1 MRGMAQRDDAAWRV
15 SVLDAMLRSLA
26 VAGPVIVLVS
36 FVFREP
42 PRFDPPFLLVTAAVL
57 GVMGLRLV
65 RKLSFQLR
73 ASLSIALIV
82 FACLSWIALTG
93 FSLGGAAGLVGGVV
107 IAVMLLGPRAGFAL
121 LLVAGASMLVF
132 GAAIDLGWSHPRI
145 SDSNPLVFTN
155 WARMAVSFC
164 LLTGALAMGVDWVVR
179 HVETKYAEL
188 SSAYD
193 ELGELHRQLETA
205 KEEERRFIAR
215 ELHDDLG
222 QALTVLKLGLK
233 SGKTTPFSDPIRVID
248 GLIVKVRE
256 LSRSLRPALL
266 DEVGLGPALSAY
278 IEEQSQVSGITMVF
292 DQKRFEGRLHAD
304 LEIACFRIVQEAVT
318 NALRHAD
325 GKRIGIRIER
335 AELTVKIRI
344 EDDGRGFDGNETL
357 ERAALEGH
365 VGIVG
370 MRERVRMLGGTFR
383 IQSRPGEGTT
393 IDVELPLEPPPPGS
407 SRASTD
413 RITR

>member
-26 VAGPVIVLVS
+26 FAGPTIVLVS

-42 PRFDPPFLLVTAAVL
+42 PRFDPAFSLVTAAVL
-57 GVMGLRLV
+57 GVVGLRFV
-65 RKLSFQLR
+65 SALSFRLR
-73 ASLSIALIV
+73 ASLSIGLIV
-82 FACLSWIALTG
+82 FACLTWIGLTG

-107 IAVMLLGPRAGFAL
+107 IAVMLLGRRAGFAL
-121 LLVAGASMLVF
+121 LVVATASMIVF
-132 GAAIDLGWSHPRI
+132 GAAIHAGWLHLRL
-145 SDSNPLVFTN
+145 SDSDPLVFTN
-155 WARMAVSFC
+155 WARMAVSFG

-179 HVETKYAEL
+179 HVETKYDEL
-188 SSAYD
+188 SAAYD
-193 ELGELHRQLETA
+193 ELGKLHRKLETA

-222 QALTVLKLGLK
+222 QALTVLKLALK
-233 SGKTTPFSDPIRVID
+233 SGKTTPFSDPMRVID

-266 DEVGLGPALSAY
+266 DEVGLGPALAAY
-278 IEEQSQVSGITMVF
+278 VEEQSQISGITLEL
-292 DQKRFEGRLHAD
+292 DQKNFGGRLSAD

-325 GKRIGIRIER
+325 GKRIAIRVGR
-335 AELTVKIRI
+335 TDDLVKLHI
-344 EDDGRGFDGNETL
+344 EDDGRGFASDKAL
-357 ERAALEGH
+357 VRAALEGH

-370 MRERVRMLGGTFR
+370 MRERVRTLGGTFH
-383 IQSRPGEGTT
+383 IHSQENEGTA
-393 IDVELPLEPPPPGS
+393 IDVEIPANASSARPPEP
-407 SRASTD
+407 
-413 RITR
+413 